1 MATHSRGYPSIPP
14 VECTTNEDTLV
25 VMSKIVVQ
33 ILLSVTVVTSAHAQ
47 GVSHPNVPD
56 NIKAPEKES
65 LVLTAHASGLQIYT
79 CQQSSEGKY
88 TWTLKGP
95 EAELRDSRGILIGRH
110 YAGPTWKHNDGS
122 SVTGKPVARVDSP
135 DANSVPWLLLSATG
149 HEGNGALSRVSS
161 IQRIETRGGQPPAA
175 GDCDASK
182 QGKDAKSP
190 YTADYYFYSSKSR
203 P

>member
-1 MATHSRGYPSIPP
+1 MHK
-14 VECTTNEDTLV
+14 NEDTLV
-25 VMSKIVVQ
+25 DMSKIVVH
-33 ILLSVTVVTSAHAQ
+33 ILLSVTVVSTYAQ
-47 GVSHPNVPD
+47 RASRPNVPD
-56 NIKAPEKES
+56 NIKAPEGEN
-65 LVLTAHASGLQIYT
+65 LVLTAHALGVQIYT

-95 EAELRDSRGILIGRH
+95 EAELRDSRGTLIVRH

-122 SVTGKPVARVDSP
+122 SITGKPVARADSP

-149 HEGNGALSRVSS
+149 HEGNGVLSRVSS